1 MDYKR
6 YIAER
11 LKVEGVSEEEIAESV
26 AVPPDTEMGDY
37 ALPCFRFAKTM
48 RKSPVQIAQELQSQY
63 PVDGVISEVS
73 AVNGYL
79 NFKVDRKALARDVLA
94 RISDERERYGASATG
109 GGKVICLDYSQN
121 RFISDICPPRFWAAR
136 FTGFSIFSAIVRS
149 GSIIS
154 ATTGRSSANSSRP
167 TSVGGTKN
175 SWKRAGS
182 AP

>member
-79 NFKVDRKALARDVLA
+79 NFKVDRKALARDVLT

-109 GGKVICLDYSQN
+109 GGKVID
-121 RFISDICPPRFWAAR
+121 RK
-136 FTGFSIFSAIVRS
+136 
-149 GSIIS
+149 
-154 ATTGRSSANSSRP
+154 
-167 TSVGGTKN
+167 SVV
-175 SWKRAGS
+175 
-182 AP
+182 